1 MKKILVLS
9 IYLILFCVVRLSAIA
24 GEQDFTIV
32 NATGHTID
40 ALYVSPSASDDWEE
54 DILGQATLAD
64 GQSATIKFG
73 RAAKAAKW
81 DIKIVDED
89 KKEIEWKG
97 FDLPKINKI
106 TLHYKG
112 DSATADYE

>member
-1 MKKILVLS
+1 MKKILTITFALVL
-9 IYLILFCVVRLSAIA
+9 LFTLRLAAVA
-24 GEQDFTIV
+24 GEQDFTLV

-64 GQSATIKFG
+64 GQSATIKFN
-73 RAAKAAKW
+73 RAATAAKW
-81 DIKIVDED
+81 DIKIVDEE

-112 DSATADYE
+112 STPTADFE